1 MVKFNIEGQHLM
13 DSTKQN
19 DQTEQAKKEWSWQ
32 KRETRLNLYILE
44 TLQWGITT
52 LQRHENLL
60 KHATPAT
67 SQKEKCQQLGGLI
80 KSIGLDLRDLKSRLQ
95 RVRSTERAR

>member
-1 MVKFNIEGQHLM
+1 M
-13 DSTKQN
+13 DSTN
-19 DQTEQAKKEWSWQ
+19 HEDQTGQRKKEWSWQ
-32 KRETRLNLYILE
+32 KKETKCDLYILE